1 MSTQWKTMVAAPL
14 LAFVVSLAGCGG
26 GGSGDSGGTV
36 SVPTDPVSITP
47 ANAVQ
52 VASATLGAVDVLSD
66 FDADVLIGIAS
77 GPAGSAGA
85 ANERLELADILSAQ
99 LSRLRVLVPQTG
111 SMVTIAVAI
120 PPETFP
126 CLVSGTLTVSGE
138 IADPTFST
146 LTAGDVITGSFSS
159 CDDGDG
165 YVISGTL
172 TITIQAFTGDLFV
185 PPYSLT
191 ASFALSNLSLT
202 QAGETLT
209 LNGTATLT
217 ESTQNDFFFTSTL
230 SGASL
235 SFTEST
241 GDAGTLTNFI
251 SDGTDDFNTLEYTV
265 DSSGTLATL
274 DLTGSVQYATTATF
288 RGIGDNYPFE
298 GVLVVTG
305 ANNSTETVTALV
317 DSINITIDVDENGDG
332 IIDQTINT
340 TWDAL

>member
-1 MSTQWKTMVAAPL
+1 MNTGRNSTVAAAL

-36 SVPTDPVSITP
+36 AIPTDPVSITP

-66 FDADVLIGIAS
+66 FDADALIGIAS
-77 GPAGSAGA
+77 ASTNDAGA
-85 ANERLELADILSAQ
+85 VNARLELADILSAQ
-99 LSRLRVLVPQTG
+99 LSRLQALVPQTA

-126 CLVSGTLTVSGE
+126 CLVSGTLTVSGD
-138 IADPTFST
+138 IADTTFST

-191 ASFALSNLSLT
+191 ASFGLSNLSLT

-209 LNGTATLT
+209 LNGTATLA
-217 ESTQNDFFFTSTL
+217 ESTQDDIFFASTL

-235 SFTEST
+235 SFTDST

-251 SDGTDDFNTLEYTV
+251 SEGTDDLNTLEYTL
-265 DSSGTLATL
+265 DGSGTLATVG
-274 DLTGSVQYATTATF
+274 LTGSVQYATTTTF
-288 RGIGDNYPFE
+288 RGTGDNYPSE

-305 ANNSTETVTALV
+305 ADNSTETITAV
-317 DSINITIDVDENGDG
+317 DSINITIDIDENGDG

-340 TWDAL
+340 TWDTL

>member
-1 MSTQWKTMVAAPL
+1 MSTRRNSTVAAAL

-36 SVPTDPVSITP
+36 AIPTDPVSITP

-66 FDADVLIGIAS
+66 FDADALIGIAS
-77 GPAGSAGA
+77 ASTNDAGA
-85 ANERLELADILSAQ
+85 VNARLELADILSAQ
-99 LSRLRVLVPQTG
+99 LSRLQALVPQTA

-120 PPETFP
+120 PPETFS
-126 CLVSGTLTVSGE
+126 CLVSGTVTVSGD
-138 IADPTFST
+138 IADTTFST

-191 ASFALSNLSLT
+191 ASFGLSNLSLT

-217 ESTQNDFFFTSTL
+217 ESTQDDIFFTSSL

-251 SDGTDDFNTLEYTV
+251 SNGTDDFNTLEYTV
-265 DSSGTLATL
+265 DSSGTLATV
-274 DLTGSVQYATTATF
+274 DLTGSVQYDTITIF
-288 RGIGDNYPFE
+288 RGSGDNYPFE
-298 GVLVVTG
+298 GVLVVFG
-305 ANNSTETVTALV
+305 ADNSTETITAV
-317 DSINITIDVDENGDG
+317 DAINITIDLDENGDG
-332 IIDQTINT
+332 VIDETFNT